1 MKHTFHP
8 HYGNFAERKFSWII
22 EVYRIQEFFT
32 FQIIQQRE
40 KVRELEYTG
49 YIYSHIYVPSWY
61 LLILYISF
69 FFCLNSTSIELTQLA
84 IIQESKNLHESK

>member
-1 MKHTFHP
+1 MNNLSLIK
-8 HYGNFAERKFSWII
+8 NSLLL
-22 EVYRIQEFFT
+22 
-32 FQIIQQRE
+32 QIIQQRE

-49 YIYSHIYVPSWY
+49 YIYSHIYVPT
-61 LLILYISF
+61 LISSYFAFHF